1 MSRRQARHRTKDAE
15 IRGQRQAKA
24 PTDDGPLNRANDGFA
39 AGMKPHY
46 FGVQRIPCLGG
57 PRLLLGL
64 SLQVVKMRA
73 CTEMLPDRGEHNGAA
88 LRLIIESLEYGYS
101 RDSCNFRT

>member
-1 MSRRQARHRTKDAE
+1 M
-15 IRGQRQAKA
+15 
-24 PTDDGPLNRANDGFA
+24 NRANDGFA

-88 LRLIIESLEYGYS
+88 LRLIMAFFQQRYVNSKRLSG
-101 RDSCNFRT
+101 N